1 VIDVN
6 VTLHQWPFRR
16 LYADDPATLAAS
28 LRQKGVTQ
36 AWAGSFNGLLH
47 RDLSEVNARLAAD
60 CKQYGNGLLLPFG
73 SINPTLPDWQE
84 DLRRCHEAHRMAGI
98 RLYPNYH
105 GYTLADPVCA
115 DLLASAARRRLIV
128 QIVLAMEDERTQ
140 SPMVR
145 VPPVNPA
152 PLAAF
157 LKQSPQSRLVV
168 LNGGRMPQ
176 ARELSAAGEVY
187 FDIAM
192 VEGVGGVTRLM
203 AEVSSRRVA
212 FGSHFP
218 FFYFESAVLKVK
230 EAALPEEQAQA
241 IREGNARRLI
251 KA

>member
-1 VIDVN
+1 MIDVN

-16 LYADDPATLAAS
+16 LYADDPVTLAAS

-47 RDLSEVNARLAAD
+47 RDLSAVNARLAAD
-60 CKQYGNGLLLPFG
+60 CKQYGNGLLIPFG

-84 DLRRCHEAHRMAGI
+84 DLRRCHEAHHMAGI
-98 RLYPNYH
+98 RLHPNYH
-105 GYTLADPVCA
+105 GYTLADPVCT
-115 DLLASAARRRLIV
+115 DLLASAARRSLIV
-128 QIVLAMEDERTQ
+128 QIALAMEDERTQ
-140 SPMVR
+140 YPLLR

-157 LKQSPQSRLVV
+157 LKQSPTSRLVL

-192 VEGVGGVTRLM
+192 VEGVGGVARLM
-203 AEVSSRRVA
+203 AEVSPRRVA

-218 FFYFESAVLKVK
+218 FFYFESAILKVK
-230 EAALPEEQAQA
+230 EAGLTEEQAQT